1 MVILDMGRLTSHGNC
16 KKKAA
21 KSRVDEIFLAI
32 QILSICSP
40 TVSGSASVLSS
51 GVLEVFLI
59 LVQTCQPRQSTGM
72 VPVPPFNTTNGFLKL
87 A

>member
-1 MVILDMGRLTSHGNC
+1 MEIA
-16 KKKAA
+16 KKKVA
-21 KSRVDEIFLAI
+21 KSRVNEIFLPI
-32 QILSICSP
+32 QILSICSS
-40 TVSGSASVLSS
+40 TMYGSASVLSS

-72 VPVPPFNTTNGFLKL
+72 VPVPPFNTTKGFLKL